1 MIIPDPEI
9 REIGSAEF
17 EKHLPALAALLI
29 DAVEDGASVG
39 FLPPLSDSE
48 ALAFWSGVHVAI
60 RSGGRVLVA
69 AFVNDE
75 LVGSVQIQWA
85 DMPNSAHRAE
95 VMKLLVL
102 RRARRRGIARA
113 LMIRIQECALKN
125 GRSLLVVDTRV
136 GGSAEKLCEQ
146 LGYVKV
152 GVIPRY
158 VRSANGNLDGTLIL
172 YRWLEAEDLE

>member
-1 MIIPDPEI
+1 MTSPEPDV
-9 REIGSAEF
+9 REVGSTEL

-39 FLPPLSDSE
+39 FLPPLSDTA
-48 ALAFWSGVHVAI
+48 ALAYWKGVHVAI
-60 RSGGRVLVA
+60 RSGGRVLLA
-69 AFVNDE
+69 AFDNDE
-75 LVGSVQIQWA
+75 LVGSVQLQCA
-85 DMPNSAHRAE
+85 DMPNSPHRAE
-95 VMKLLVL
+95 VMKLFVL

-113 LMIRIQECALKN
+113 LMIRIQECALKH

-146 LGYVKV
+146 LGYIKV

-172 YRWLEAEDLE
+172 YRWLEAGDLE